1 MIRRRF
7 LMLSACALASPA
19 MAAAPVQI
27 WRGTAMGA
35 AITLQVDGAAPR
47 QARAFFA
54 EAARALHQ
62 TEAAFSLHRDS
73 ELTRL
78 NHSGLLRHP
87 SAAMLDLLDLSD
99 QLHRAT
105 GGAFDP
111 SVQPLWLAR
120 AQGLDEAQA
129 RKLTDWAQL
138 DWDRGAVRLRRPGMA
153 LTFNGIAQGW
163 AADRLAQVASTHDLG
178 AVLIDSGEQRGLGPR
193 DWDAGIAGPDG
204 TILRRIRLCERAL
217 ATSSGMGTKIGPQGD
232 LPHILDPKGDRL
244 PHATVAVSAPTAALA
259 DGLSTAFCVMDR
271 AAMNAALARLPGCR
285 LEILQG

>member
-19 MAAAPVQI
+19 MATAPAQV

-35 AITLQVDGAAPR
+35 AITLRVEGAPPR

-54 EAARALHQ
+54 DAERVLRQ
-62 TEAAFSLHRDS
+62 TESGFSLHRQS

-99 QLHRAT
+99 RLHRAT

-129 RKLTDWAQL
+129 RKLTDWGQL

-163 AADRLAQVASTHDLG
+163 AADQLAQVAVQHDLG

-193 DWDAGIAGPDG
+193 DWDTGIAGPDG
-204 TILRRIRLCERAL
+204 TLLRRLRLRERAL

-232 LPHILDPKGDRL
+232 LPHILDPRGDRL
-244 PHATVAVSAPTAALA
+244 PHGTVAVSAPTAALA